1 MHSGTFWNIL
11 HSGSGTLCMHSGTFR
26 NILEHSGTFPY
37 CIECCKKVE
46 FQLDE
51 TQTHTWT
58 DGHKDL
64 LRRVFAAKKA
74 LYRIFFLIS
83 FFNGTL

>member
-11 HSGSGTLCMHSGTFR
+11 HSGSGTLCM
-26 NILEHSGTFPY
+26 HSGTFPY